1 MNQLDLAWETFDFHT
16 EEIARLEA
24 LYISSMKKAKIFS
37 KKRIKPSNAESNRL
51 YKSAL
56 SCCEKLIVNY
66 LKQLNAI
73 IELQK
78 IYDSD
83 IEIPMEYEM
92 DGKFL
97 VELAEITNELIQDLK
112 LHKSNIIDDFF
123 E

>member
-24 LYISSMKKAKIFS
+24 LYISNIKKSKIFS
-37 KKRIKPSNAESNRL
+37 KKRIKPSHAESNRI
-51 YKSAL
+51 YKSTL

-73 IELQK
+73 LDLQK

-112 LHKSNIIDDFF
+112 AHKSNIIDDFI